1 MNEKKYRERLQFQN
15 QMISRQSKQIEKK
28 NLEIEKLKQL
38 LEEKDEIINAV
49 EPMRKEFAE
58 NIEKH
63 KQLKKQSQTKTA
75 CKTARLWQPRPFLP
89 PNSSFEC

>member
-15 QMISRQSKQIEKK
+15 QMISRQSKQIEEK

-38 LEEKDEIINAV
+38 LEEKDEIINVV
-49 EPMRKEFAE
+49 EPMRRELAE

-63 KQLKKQSQTKTA
+63 KQLK
-75 CKTARLWQPRPFLP
+75 
-89 PNSSFEC
+89 NE

>member
-1 MNEKKYRERLQFQN
+1 
-15 QMISRQSKQIEKK
+15 MISRQSKQIEKK

-49 EPMRKEFAE
+49 EPMRRELAE

-63 KQLKKQSQTKTA
+63 KQLKNEYEELIQELRQMKETMNQTVYKGRW
-75 CKTARLWQPRPFLP
+75 KFIK
-89 PNSSFEC
+89 FFIK